1 LSDWLLFGSSRV
13 RSGFNPANEIAL
25 LQYEHIPVTSEK
37 GAIFMNSKVFNSLV
51 NVVVLA
57 TGSLLSAE
65 SGRASI
71 VTSASDN
78 STVQPGGPRTGSNG
92 QRFFNMEG
100 SSNGTFASF
109 GVIDFSIPGGATL
122 GPTGV
127 VLSLGLTQNNA
138 AFSNNGGLM
147 FYLTTDTTTN
157 IDAGTSP
164 LVYNSADLPT
174 GLDSQLN
181 TRYLLGSAMFTEVS
195 TGTLDMFNFS
205 PSGAALTYLLNQV
218 NVVHGPIRLI
228 VAPGDATVA
237 ATYSGFSN
245 TSTAGPE
252 LTLENASAAV
262 PEPGTLIFVIS
273 GLAILFG
280 YAYAHRRRARG
291 EYARASGCR

>member
-1 LSDWLLFGSSRV
+1 
-13 RSGFNPANEIAL
+13 
-25 LQYEHIPVTSEK
+25 
-37 GAIFMNSKVFNSLV
+37 
-51 NVVVLA
+51 
-57 TGSLLSAE
+57 
-65 SGRASI
+65 
-71 VTSASDN
+71 
-78 STVQPGGPRTGSNG
+78 
-92 QRFFNMEG
+92 
-100 SSNGTFASF
+100 
-109 GVIDFSIPGGATL
+109 
-122 GPTGV
+122 V

-138 AFSNNGGLM
+138 AFSNNGALL

-164 LVYNSADLPT
+164 LAYNSADLPT

-181 TRYLLGSAMFTEVS
+181 TRYLLGSGMFTEVS
-195 TGTLDMFNFS
+195 TGTLDTFNFS
-205 PSGAALTYLLNQV
+205 PSGAVLTYLLNQV
-218 NVVHGPIRLI
+218 NVAHGPLRLI

-252 LTLENASAAV
+252 LTLANTSAII

-280 YAYAHRRRARG
+280 YAYAHRRTPRR